1 MWDSTLSFWHINVVK
16 FTNHHGKYWKLFF
29 FLRSLGVYSVYIDPN
44 FGEIPLQSSACFSSP
59 WLLSSGLGPPATPF
73 LGTPQ
78 KSECQENALL
88 LNFPRF
94 PPLPLSLCL
103 LFARVQRPRFLFL
116 GLNIQILWVA
126 FWEKLKAQKFNSCGT
141 LCSVFMT
148 IMTSNV
154 KINKYI

>member
-16 FTNHHGKYWKLFF
+16 LTNHHGKYWKLFF

-44 FGEIPLQSSACFSSP
+44 FGEIPPQSSACFSSP

-103 LFARVQRPRFLFL
+103 LFARVQRLASSSL
-116 GLNIQILWVA
+116 GLIFKFYELLFEKIKSSKIQQLWDAV
-126 FWEKLKAQKFNSCGT
+126 L
-141 LCSVFMT
+141 SVYD
-148 IMTSNV
+148 N
-154 KINKYI
+154 YD